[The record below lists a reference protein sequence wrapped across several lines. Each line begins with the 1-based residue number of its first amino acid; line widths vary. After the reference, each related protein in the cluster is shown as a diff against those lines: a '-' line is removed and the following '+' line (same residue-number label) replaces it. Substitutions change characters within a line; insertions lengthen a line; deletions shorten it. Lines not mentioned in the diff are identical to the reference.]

1 MLSKEVPKVKTP
13 PEQGSK
19 PRGSRQEKQVDFMNL
34 LARGELVH
42 NNQTHERN

>member
-19 PRGSRQEKQVDFMNL
+19 PRGSRQENQLDFMNL
-34 LARGELVH
+34 LVREELGH
-42 NNQTHERN
+42 NNQTHESN